1 MLRFLRGTSGH
12 TRTIWWAIAI
22 ITIFGFVFGFIFLF
36 GARIDPGSRL
46 GSADAGRI
54 NGKTVTSQ
62 EYQAALTD
70 QRETYRQQ
78 FGAEPAE
85 RDEKMVEIQAW
96 RSVVSRR
103 LLTDEAKRLGLD
115 THDPEVLI
123 ALETSPP
130 QQVTKIAAF
139 QTDGKFD
146 VAKYKAALRNPE
158 GNWAPMEDL
167 VRDELPARKLQ
178 ERLLSSIKVPPS
190 EVERLYHERYDRLD
204 CVVVQVVPNAAL
216 KAPAPSEA
224 DLARVYQQ
232 YRGRFSSGLRVQL
245 EVLSVPKKFG
255 PEEVRNA
262 SELAKGLVE
271 RARGGEDFAQLAK
284 DYSEGPGAANGGV
297 VPRVLQASDLGPELF
312 SKLGV
317 LQVGGISDPVQDQ
330 ARFMIFKLL
339 ERPVVP
345 GSPNPGFKVAQIM
358 IRVKPD
364 DNSLRDQGADLLKL
378 RSRASAIG
386 LGAAAAEK
394 GLVTTKTSF
403 FDYNNPPTQ
412 LYGAPEAAEWG
423 LGAKLH
429 AVGPLFEGLD
439 DFVLAQVVS
448 RHEGG
453 PATREEIAEPLRQLA
468 EMDARIEAARPRADS
483 LAQELAHGRTLEAA
497 AKDMG
502 LSAIAVGSLSRS
514 NPDPRLA
521 GVPEVIGTMF
531 ATPPGHVAGP
541 LRALNGWYFARVD
554 RVHPADAAA
563 FDTLRTRLSSEIL
576 ESRQQSFFAG
586 YMLQLR
592 AKAHVTN
599 NRAGGLTQQ

>member
-1 MLRFLRGTSGH
+1 MLRFLRGSSGH
-12 TRTIWWAIAI
+12 TRTIWWTIAI

-36 GARIDPGSRL
+36 GARLDRGARARNAEAGSV
-46 GSADAGRI
+46 
-54 NGKTVTSQ
+54 NGKPITAQ
-62 EYQAALTD
+62 EYQSALTD
-70 QRETYRQQ
+70 QRENYRQQ

-96 RSVVSRR
+96 RSLVSRR
-103 LLTDEAKRLGLD
+103 LLTEEAKHLGLEA
-115 THDPEVLI
+115 HDPEVLI

-130 QQVTKIAAF
+130 QEVTKIAAF

-146 VAKYKAALRNPE
+146 VAKYKSALRNPE

-167 VRDELPARKLQ
+167 VREELPARKLQ
-178 ERLLSSIKVPPS
+178 ERLLSAIKVPTG
-190 EVERLYHERYDRLD
+190 EVDRLYHERYDRLD
-204 CVVVQVVPNAAL
+204 GTVVQILPNPAL
-216 KAPAPSEA
+216 KVPAPSEA

-255 PEEVRNA
+255 TEEVRTA
-262 SELAKGLVE
+262 SETAKSLTD
-271 RARGGEDFAQLAK
+271 RARHGEDFAQLAK
-284 DYSEGPGAANGGV
+284 DYSEGPGAAQGGV
-297 VPRVLQASDLGPELF
+297 VPRVLQATDLGPELL

-345 GSPNPGFKVAQIM
+345 GSPTPGFRVAQIM

-364 DNSLRDQGADLLKL
+364 DNSLRDQATDLLKL
-378 RSRASAIG
+378 RSRASAVG

-394 GLVTTKTSF
+394 GLVTTKTSYY
-403 FDYNNPPTQ
+403 DYNNPPTQ
-412 LYGAPEAAEWG
+412 LYGSPEAAEWG

-429 AVGPLFEGLD
+429 TVGPLFEGLD
-439 DFVLAQVVS
+439 DFVLAQVVA

-468 EMDARIEAARPRADS
+468 EMEARIDAAKPRADS
-483 LAQELAHGRTLEAA
+483 LAQELAHGRALESA
-497 AKDMG
+497 AKDLG
-502 LSAIAVGSLSRS
+502 LSTIVVGSLTRA
-514 NPDPRLA
+514 NPDPRLS
-521 GVPEVIGTMF
+521 GVPEVVGTMF
-531 ATPPGHVAGP
+531 ATPPGRVAGP

-554 RVHPADAAA
+554 RMHPADMAA

-592 AKAHVTN
+592 AKAKVVN
-599 NRAGGLTQQ
+599 NQAGTVATQ